1 MILHKIASS
10 PFSHRALHQC
20 LQRIQVTDG
29 VLLIQDAVY
38 GLMDKELN
46 TKLQQLEAVYVLI
59 EDAEARGIELETSR
73 IQLINYEQF
82 VELSLKYE
90 KVISW

>member
-10 PFSHRALHQC
+10 PFSHRALDHC
-20 LQRIQVTDG
+20 LQRIHATDG
-29 VLLIQDAVY
+29 LLLTQDAVY
-38 GLMDKELN
+38 GLMDKELSTN
-46 TKLQQLEAVYVLI
+46 LQQLEAVFVLK
-59 EDAEARGIELETSR
+59 EDAEARGIEIEPST

-82 VELSLKYE
+82 VELCLKYE

>member
-10 PFSHRALHQC
+10 PFSHRALDHC
-20 LQRIQVTDG
+20 LQRIHATDG
-29 VLLIQDAVY
+29 LLLTQDAVY
-38 GLMDKELN
+38 GLMDKELS
-46 TKLQQLEAVYVLI
+46 TKLQQLEAVFVLK
-59 EDAEARGIELETSR
+59 EDAEARGIEIEPST

-82 VELSLKYE
+82 VELCLKYE

>member
-10 PFSHRALHQC
+10 PFSYRALDHC
-20 LQRIQVTDG
+20 LQRIHATDG
-29 VLLIQDAVY
+29 LLLTQDAVY
-38 GLMDKELN
+38 GLMDKELS
-46 TKLQQLEAVYVLI
+46 TKLQQLEAVFVLK
-59 EDAEARGIELETSR
+59 EDAEARGIEIEPST

-82 VELSLKYE
+82 VELCLKYE